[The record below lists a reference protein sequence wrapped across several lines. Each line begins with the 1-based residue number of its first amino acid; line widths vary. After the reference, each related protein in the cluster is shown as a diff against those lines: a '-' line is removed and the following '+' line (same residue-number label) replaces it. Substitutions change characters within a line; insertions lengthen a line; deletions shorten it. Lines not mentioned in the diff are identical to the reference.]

1 MSFIKHL
8 LITLLILFVIACLAY
23 WAIALS
29 GRMNVA
35 ADGTHWPVTDRVLD
49 SVRENSVARH
59 ARGIEP
65 RLPELTEEMEVFE
78 AVIGFEDMCAAC
90 HTPPGGSPTAM
101 ARGLNPPAPDL
112 AEVAGKRT
120 PAELFWVTKHGI
132 RMSGMPAWGP
142 THSDAELWPLVALI
156 TRFPEFTD
164 DDYGNLLTA
173 AREAGVEH
181 VHDHG
186 HEHDH
191 GHGHDQD
198 NDHEHDHGHDHHD
211 DGHRHDHDNDGGQD
225 HDHDHH
231 ERGDNHHSQH
241 HDHDDDEDSSDHQH
255 NGDDHDH

>member
-1 MSFIKHL
+1 MNFIKHL
-8 LITLLILFVIACLAY
+8 VITLLILFVIACLAY

-35 ADGTHWPVTDRVLD
+35 ADGSHWPVTDRVLD

-65 RLPELTEEMEVFE
+65 RLPELSDEMEVFE
-78 AVIGFEDMCAAC
+78 AVIGFEDMCATC

-101 ARGLNPPAPDL
+101 SRGLNPPAPDL
-112 AEVAGKRT
+112 AKLAGHRT

-156 TRFPEFTD
+156 TRFPEFAD
-164 DDYGNLLTA
+164 NDYGNLLTA

-191 GHGHDQD
+191 GHDHHEDGHQHDHDRDGDQ
-198 NDHEHDHGHDHHD
+198 DHEHD
-211 DGHRHDHDNDGGQD
+211 
-225 HDHDHH
+225 
-231 ERGDNHHSQH
+231 DNHHPH
-241 HDHDDDEDSSDHQH
+241 HLDHDDEENSADHQH